1 MTFEEEDILIIHILK
16 LYPFAYFQ
24 VYCDMSGNSGGWTL
38 IARFSNADGKNWMR
52 DDAYWWYD
60 IQSSQGFP
68 TSTSSNSD
76 MISEAFWKVQ
86 GSEIKIT
93 RSDDSS
99 NSALLRTYNNCF
111 GGKTYRGF
119 MSAYGKFSYR
129 NVWSDN
135 QCLGSCPVHFG
146 GLYQTTVGFSQAHC
160 SSNIQG
166 SYRIGF
172 WCQWDGGDGSVMMFG
187 GGGSGCSRADHGIGI
202 TENDYGGFEEWS
214 DRGEIDFGNE
224 ANNYNSPTT
233 SYALNLWI
241 R

>member
-1 MTFEEEDILIIHILK
+1 
-16 LYPFAYFQ
+16 
-24 VYCDMSGNSGGWTL
+24 MSGNSGGWTL

-60 IQSSQGFP
+60 IQSSQGSP

-86 GSEIKIT
+86 GSEMKIT

-99 NSALLRTYNNCF
+99 HSALLRTYNNCF

-129 NVWSDN
+129 NVWSND
-135 QCLGSCPVHFG
+135 QCLGSCPVYYG

-160 SSNIQG
+160 SGNIQG

-172 WCQWDGGDGSVMMFG
+172 WCQWDAGDGSVMMFG

-202 TENDYGGFEEWS
+202 TENNYGAFEEWS
-214 DRGEIDFGNE
+214 HRGEIDFGNE
-224 ANNYNSPTT
+224 ANNHNSPTT

>member
-1 MTFEEEDILIIHILK
+1 MTD
-16 LYPFAYFQ
+16 A
-24 VYCDMSGNSGGWTL
+24 
-38 IARFSNADGKNWMR
+38 
-52 DDAYWWYD
+52 AYWWYD
-60 IQSSQGFP
+60 IQSSQGSP
-68 TSTSSNSD
+68 TSTSTNSD

-129 NVWSDN
+129 NVWSNN
-135 QCLGSCPVHFG
+135 QCLGSCPVYFG

-160 SSNIQG
+160 SGNIQG

-172 WCQWDGGDGSVMMFG
+172 WCQWDAGDGSVMMFG
-187 GGGSGCSRADHGIGI
+187 GGGSGCNRADHGIGI

-224 ANNYNSPTT
+224 AKNSPTT